1 MNVLDGWFFHILISD
16 GSIQKSS
23 LLFKY
28 IHEISTI
35 QYSAYNLSLKCK
47 QIFWGTNLYK
57 YI

>member
-1 MNVLDGWFFHILISD
+1 MNVLDGLLCFHIVISD

-35 QYSAYNLSLKCK
+35 QYIAVQSVIKM
-47 QIFWGTNLYK
+47 
-57 YI
+57 